1 MVHITRS
8 CPFTCRIR
16 VQGENR
22 LMKAVNELSK
32 VVEKN
37 AIIPFMMEY
46 KELVLSTMQYKA
58 DRAIVVTALY
68 YSAFL
73 FSYEEVCILGKYF
86 HAQE

>member
-1 MVHITRS
+1 
-8 CPFTCRIR
+8 
-16 VQGENR
+16 
-22 LMKAVNELSK
+22 
-32 VVEKN
+32 
-37 AIIPFMMEY
+37 MMEY